1 MRLESS
7 AKADLGDGLL
17 LTIGMPVYNN
27 GTTIRRALDSLPAQ
41 FYRRFRLVISD
52 DKSSDDTAEVCE
64 NYATRDKRIRFVRQA
79 RNLNYGNV
87 RFVLQPADTPFFMF
101 AAGDDYWHQEHV
113 ARLIDALESSAAAV
127 CPTRESHCLIE
138 RRMKPIEQ
146 TDG

>member
-1 MRLESS
+1 
-7 AKADLGDGLL
+7 
-17 LTIGMPVYNN
+17 
-27 GTTIRRALDSLPAQ
+27 
-41 FYRRFRLVISD
+41 
-52 DKSSDDTAEVCE
+52 VCE

-79 RNLNYGNV
+79 RNLNYGNF
-87 RFVLQPADTPFFMF
+87 RFVLQQADTPFFMF
-101 AAGDDYWHQEHV
+101 AAGDDYWHQEYA